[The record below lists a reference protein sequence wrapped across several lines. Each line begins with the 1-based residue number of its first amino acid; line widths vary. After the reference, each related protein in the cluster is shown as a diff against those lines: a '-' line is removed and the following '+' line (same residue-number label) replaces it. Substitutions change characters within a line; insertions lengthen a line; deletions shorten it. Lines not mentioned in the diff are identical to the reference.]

1 MSAFYRYSPGH
12 RRQAHRQRLRK
23 ELAMTTQHLRVA
35 SPPADLQ
42 VAIYA
47 RVSSDQQAERHTID
61 SQIAE
66 LKARALQDGY
76 QVREDMLFIDNGHSG
91 ASLIRPALERLRD
104 LIAFSAV
111 DVVYV
116 HAPDRLARSY
126 AHQVLL
132 LEEFSRAGTQVVF
145 LNRPIGDTP
154 EDSLLLQ
161 LQGMFAEY
169 ERAKMLER
177 SRRGKRH
184 RAQAGAVSVLAR
196 APFGYR
202 YITRE
207 AGGGA
212 ARYEID
218 EDAARIVRQI
228 FTWVGHER
236 LTLTAVC
243 RRLLSQGVPSPAGHR
258 HWSRATIHTML
269 LNPAYAGQAIYGR
282 RQCLPWQPPLHPP
295 RGHAGMPKRPYRQ
308 VPAPA
313 ERHISVAVPAIV
325 DEELFTSA
333 AERLQENRKRNRERL
348 AGVQY
353 LLRGLLVC
361 QTCGYGFTGHHHQG
375 RWRYYRCCGTDR
387 SRFHGESRCDARLVA
402 VEPLDDAVW
411 SEVCRLLE
419 NPALVIAEYQRR
431 LDTMQPHPRQLE
443 LDALARQLAK
453 ARRAIGRLIDSYAEG
468 LIEKP
473 EFEPRIADLRRRAAR
488 LEAEVNAQQAAEEQV
503 RSLQRVIGQLD
514 LFAAMVHDRLAD
526 ADWSTKR
533 DIICTLVK
541 RIEVTAD
548 RVRIVFRVDPGS
560 SAPSEPRRNLPYCPT
575 RRHSPSHAARRQR
588 VPLVG
593 KAGPRGMSIR

>member
-1 MSAFYRYSPGH
+1 MCPFPNQGARLLGGLRYPS
-12 RRQAHRQRLRK
+12 
-23 ELAMTTQHLRVA
+23 
-35 SPPADLQ
+35 DLM
-42 VAIYA
+42 
-47 RVSSDQQAERHTID
+47 
-61 SQIAE
+61 
-66 LKARALQDGY
+66 
-76 QVREDMLFIDNGHSG
+76 RE
-91 ASLIRPALERLRD
+91 PW
-104 LIAFSAV
+104 
-111 DVVYV
+111 
-116 HAPDRLARSY
+116 
-126 AHQVLL
+126 
-132 LEEFSRAGTQVVF
+132 
-145 LNRPIGDTP
+145 DTP

-243 RRLLSQGVPSPAGHR
+243 RRLLGQDIPSPAGHR

-325 DEELFTSA
+325 DAELFTSA

-348 AGVQY
+348 AGYQY

-387 SRFHGESRCDARLVA
+387 SRFHGEFRCDARLVA

-468 LIEKP
+468 LIDKP

-548 RVRIVFRVDPGS
+548 RVRIVFRIDPGS

-575 RRHSPSHAARRQR
+575 RRHPPSHAARQQR

-593 KAGPRGMSIR
+593 KGGPRGMSIG